1 MRHIA
6 AAEQQRRERLA
17 HRSGGSRRGRGGSI
31 RGRGRGRGGL
41 MMMKKSR
48 TSEEDEGGGG
58 GNSSDSGPD
67 NLDLVRK
74 YCLSF
79 RSPLLSLLSLSSPFS

>member
-1 MRHIA
+1 
-6 AAEQQRRERLA
+6 
-17 HRSGGSRRGRGGSI
+17 
-31 RGRGRGRGGL
+31 